1 MGFTLRAI
9 ETECKFCQAVS
20 VEAVTRVVS
29 TAAIEAVLAEHG
41 PPGTR
46 ARKLTP
52 ALTVLLVIAMSLYT
66 QLSLAHILR
75 RLAAGLRYIWPGA
88 DNVLAG
94 DAAISYRR
102 HQLGVRPMRAL
113 FQRVCQPLAGPQTR
127 GAFLGDLRLMAI
139 DGTVE
144 EVPDTP
150 ANAAAFGRHHSSRG
164 AAAFP
169 QVLAE
174 YLLECGTH
182 AIVDATFWPCHAGEH
197 GAARRL
203 LRAVQPGMLLMWD
216 RGLYS
221 YPLFAGVVRRGSHVL
236 ARLPAGVKP
245 HLVVSLQD
253 GSYLAQIYPSGRRRH
268 TPEEALPVRVVEYTI
283 GAPALPGYGAQHRLI
298 TTLLEAV
305 RYPALELAAVYHE
318 RWEIETAID
327 EQDTHQRLASRP
339 LRSLTPRGVIQELY
353 GLLIAHYAVRALM
366 HEAALQA
373 DADPDRISFVGAL
386 RLLQDAVPEFQMTA
400 PEELPQLHAR
410 LLGDMT
416 RTLLPPRRPRRNP
429 RVVKRKL
436 SNYKRKRPEH
446 AHLPQPRGPYRE
458 ALRLI

>member
-66 QLSLAHILR
+66 QLSLAHVLR

-102 HQLGVRPMRAL
+102 HRLGVRPMRAL

-174 YLLECGTH
+174 YLLECGT
-182 AIVDATFWPCHAGEH
+182 PCHC
-197 GAARRL
+197 RR
-203 LRAVQPGMLLMWD
+203 
-216 RGLYS
+216 
-221 YPLFAGVVRRGSHVL
+221 HVL
-236 ARLPAGVKP
+236 AL
-245 HLVVSLQD
+245 
-253 GSYLAQIYPSGRRRH
+253 
-268 TPEEALPVRVVEYTI
+268 
-283 GAPALPGYGAQHRLI
+283 
-298 TTLLEAV
+298 
-305 RYPALELAAVYHE
+305 
-318 RWEIETAID
+318 
-327 EQDTHQRLASRP
+327 
-339 LRSLTPRGVIQELY
+339 PRG
-353 GLLIAHYAVRALM
+353 
-366 HEAALQA
+366 
-373 DADPDRISFVGAL
+373 
-386 RLLQDAVPEFQMTA
+386 
-400 PEELPQLHAR
+400 
-410 LLGDMT
+410 
-416 RTLLPPRRPRRNP
+416 
-429 RVVKRKL
+429 
-436 SNYKRKRPEH
+436 
-446 AHLPQPRGPYRE
+446 
-458 ALRLI
+458 